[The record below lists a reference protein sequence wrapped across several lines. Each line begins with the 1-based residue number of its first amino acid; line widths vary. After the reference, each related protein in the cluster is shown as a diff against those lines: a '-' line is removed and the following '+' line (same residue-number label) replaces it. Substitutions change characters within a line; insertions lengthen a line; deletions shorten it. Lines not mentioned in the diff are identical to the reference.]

1 MNREQYMKLLKKRLR
16 HLPKDEFEKAVA
28 YFEEYFNDAGGEREQ
43 EAIADLGMPDE
54 AAAQII
60 QDIAIKN
67 TAKPP
72 QSVKNGM
79 NAVWVGILALFAAPF
94 TIPFF
99 AAALAVGFVMVVLAV
114 LTLLLLFLAGLLLVI
129 CGPVAFAGGFFVIGQ
144 SIPAALICF
153 GRGIAATGAGLLL
166 MQGMYLLIRRSL
178 GWLVQIFGKMVEK
191 GGK

>member
-16 HLPKDEFEKAVA
+16 HLPKDEFQKAVA
-28 YFEEYFNDAGGEREQ
+28 YFEEYFDDAGEARER

-178 GWLVQIFGKMVEK
+178 GWLVQIF
-191 GGK
+191 